1 MNAKGNRTLN
11 VSAGISARRSL
22 AAATALGLV
31 LGLVLGLA
39 TTATAVN
46 YSTSPGK
53 NAAFEASTSDVLTVY
68 LPKLTATI
76 EKGKRRTVLAIEA
89 AYTDGPYGPIYGV
102 RALGLG
108 VTVNGVAV
116 QPNSAATQQ
125 NVIDCGLVD
134 TPPAGCTIVGTFW
147 LDIDAAELANPG
159 VFVGQPLSIVMSA
172 GHVGG
177 GPPPANP
184 MDASLSVRVQ
194 KK

>member
-1 MNAKGNRTLN
+1 MNAKGNRIFQQ
-11 VSAGISARRSL
+11 SACTTARRGL
-22 AAATALGLV
+22 AAVTALGLV
-31 LGLVLGLA
+31 VGLA
-39 TTATAVN
+39 TTAAAVN

-53 NAAFEASTSDVLTVY
+53 NAAFEASTGNPLTVY

-76 EKGKRRTVLAIEA
+76 EKGKKRTVLAIEA
-89 AYTDGPYGPIYGV
+89 GYTDGPYAPIYGV

-108 VTVNGVAV
+108 VTVNGIAI
-116 QPNSAATQQ
+116 QPNPAAAEQ
-125 NVIDCGLVD
+125 NVIDCGLTD
-134 TPPAGCTIVGTFW
+134 TAPAACTIVGTFW

-177 GPPPANP
+177 GPPPPNP
-184 MDASLSVRVQ
+184 MDATLSVRVQ

>member
-1 MNAKGNRTLN
+1 MNFQAIR
-11 VSAGISARRSL
+11 SHQMSARTTARRCI
-22 AAATALGLV
+22 AAATGF
-31 LGLVLGLA
+31 GLVLGLA
-39 TTATAVN
+39 TTSVAVN

-53 NAAFEASTSDVLTVY
+53 NSAFESSTGDALTVY
-68 LPKLTATI
+68 APKLTATI
-76 EKGKRRTVLAIEA
+76 AKGKKKTVLAIEG
-89 AYTDGPYGPIYGV
+89 AYTDGPYGPVYGV
-102 RALGLG
+102 RALAIG
-108 VTVNGVAV
+108 VTVNGINV
-116 QPNSAATQQ
+116 QPNPASAQQ

-159 VFVGQPLSIVMSA
+159 MFVGQPLTIVMST
-172 GHVGG
+172 GHIGA

>member
-1 MNAKGNRTLN
+1 MKAKENRTLRL
-11 VSAGISARRSL
+11 SAGTTARRGL

-31 LGLVLGLA
+31 LGLA
-39 TTATAVN
+39 TTGAATN

-53 NAAFEASTSDVLTVY
+53 NSAFESSTNNPLTVY

-76 EKGKRRTVLAIEA
+76 AKGKKKTVLAIDA

-108 VTVNGVAV
+108 VTVNGIAV
-116 QPNSAATQQ
+116 QPNPAATEQ

-159 VFVGQPLSIVMSA
+159 VFVGQPLTVVMSA
-172 GHVGG
+172 GHIGA

-184 MDASLSVRVQ
+184 MDASLSVRVH

>member
-1 MNAKGNRTLN
+1 MNTKGNRPLQL
-11 VSAGISARRSL
+11 SAVTAARRSL
-22 AAATALGLV
+22 AATAALGLV
-31 LGLVLGLA
+31 VGLA
-39 TTATAVN
+39 TAAAAVN

-53 NAAFEASTSDVLTVY
+53 NSAFEASTGDVLTPY
-68 LPKLTATI
+68 APKLTASI
-76 EKGKRRTVLAIEA
+76 EKGKKRTVLAIEA
-89 AYTDGPYGPIYGV
+89 AYTDGPYSPIYGV

-116 QPNSAATQQ
+116 QPNPAAAEQH
-125 NVIDCGLVD
+125 VIDCGLTD
-134 TPPAGCTIVGTFW
+134 TPPATCGVVGTFW
-147 LDIDAAELANPG
+147 FDIDAAELANPG
-159 VFVGQPLSIVMSA
+159 VFVGQPLSVVMSA

>member
-1 MNAKGNRTLN
+1 MNFKRTRPLTT
-11 VSAGISARRSL
+11 GI
-22 AAATALGLV
+22 AAATGLGLGIGLV
-31 LGLVLGLA
+31 LSLA
-39 TTATAVN
+39 TTAAAAN

-53 NAAFEASTSDVLTVY
+53 NSAFESSTGNLLTVY
-68 LPKLTATI
+68 GNQLTATI
-76 EKGKRRTVLAIEA
+76 AKGKKKTVLAIEA

-108 VTVNGVAV
+108 VTVNGISV
-116 QPNSAATQQ
+116 QPNPAATDQ
-125 NVIDCGLVD
+125 NVVDCGLTD
-134 TPPAGCTIVGTFW
+134 TPPAGCTVVGTFW
-147 LDIDAAELANPG
+147 FDIDAAELANPG
-159 VFVGQPLSIVMSA
+159 MFVGQTLTVVMSA